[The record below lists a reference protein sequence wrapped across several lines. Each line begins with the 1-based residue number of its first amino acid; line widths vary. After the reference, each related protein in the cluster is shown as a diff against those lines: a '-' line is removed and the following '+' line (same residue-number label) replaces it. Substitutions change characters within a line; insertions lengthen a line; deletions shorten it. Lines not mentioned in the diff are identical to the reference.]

1 MWACECANPH
11 SPSQTF
17 LSIYFLS
24 YETLKVQL
32 SPAIG
37 TLAIPVAGGLSG
49 ALGWFSSYPLDCI
62 KSNIMVN
69 GRGGIIEVGRKV
81 FAEKGVTGLY
91 SGLGPSI
98 TRSFL
103 VSGSRFSAYEMGKK
117 VYERLLLDNAR

>member
-1 MWACECANPH
+1 M
-11 SPSQTF
+11 
-17 LSIYFLS
+17 
-24 YETLKVQL
+24 
-32 SPAIG
+32 
-37 TLAIPVAGGLSG
+37 SG

-69 GRGGIIEVGRKV
+69 GRGGIIEVGRKI
-81 FAEKGVTGLY
+81 FAQKGVTGLY